1 MIAGHGA
8 RRSTASDWRC
18 RGLRGEGEGPPNW
31 GDGVVRARYRLDMRA
46 ARRSSMFTAT
56 VIVLAGAC
64 GGSGDG
70 EGPGFDLGGG
80 GDIEVGAGEDVLP
93 SDFYLPDDIVPG
105 LATSNDATISFT
117 GTMNS
122 GTIDEIEAD
131 MVAGL
136 LDAGY
141 ELLSNDEIPVFARN
155 GVGRVRVRV
164 SEFLD
169 STTVNV
175 DIDRW
180 TDEQLDEMRALLA
193 DPVMVPAQA
202 VADVDGVTYTATG
215 ECRLQGDNRMFSSGD
230 GSLTVQ
236 IDETQDPPRTYADVT
251 TPDGIVYSTEF
262 EADLDYS
269 GSDDELVLS
278 GDMVLYNDEA
288 AGPVSFT
295 ATATCG

>member
-1 MIAGHGA
+1 MSVH
-8 RRSTASDWRC
+8 RRTSFVTA
-18 RGLRGEGEGPPNW
+18 
-31 GDGVVRARYRLDMRA
+31 A
-46 ARRSSMFTAT
+46 
-56 VIVLAGAC
+56 VILLAGAC

-70 EGPGFDLGGG
+70 DEPGFDLGGG
-80 GDIEVGAGEDVLP
+80 GDVEIGNSEDVLP

-141 ELLSNDEIPVFARN
+141 ELVSNEEIPVFAKN

-169 STTVNV
+169 ATTVNV

-202 VADVDGVTYTATG
+202 VADVDGVTYAATG
-215 ECRLQGDNRMFSSGD
+215 ECRLQGNNRMFSSDD

-278 GDMVLYNDEA
+278 GDMVVFNDEA
-288 AGPVSFT
+288 TGPVEFT

>member
-1 MIAGHGA
+1 MSVH
-8 RRSTASDWRC
+8 RRTSFVTA
-18 RGLRGEGEGPPNW
+18 
-31 GDGVVRARYRLDMRA
+31 A
-46 ARRSSMFTAT
+46 
-56 VIVLAGAC
+56 VILLAGAC

-70 EGPGFDLGGG
+70 DEPGFDLGGG
-80 GDIEVGAGEDVLP
+80 GDVEIGNSEDVLP

-105 LATSNDATISFT
+105 LATSSDATISFT

-141 ELLSNDEIPVFARN
+141 ELVSNEEIPVFAKN

-169 STTVNV
+169 ATTVNV

-215 ECRLQGDNRMFSSGD
+215 ECRLQGNNRMFSSDD

-278 GDMVLYNDEA
+278 GDMVVFNDEA
-288 AGPVSFT
+288 TGPVEFT

>member
-1 MIAGHGA
+1 MSVQ
-8 RRSTASDWRC
+8 RRTTFVTA
-18 RGLRGEGEGPPNW
+18 
-31 GDGVVRARYRLDMRA
+31 A
-46 ARRSSMFTAT
+46 
-56 VIVLAGAC
+56 VILLAGAC

-70 EGPGFDLGGG
+70 DGPGFDLGGG
-80 GDIEVGAGEDVLP
+80 GDVEIGNSEDVLP

-141 ELLSNDEIPVFARN
+141 ELVSNEEIPVFAKN

-169 STTVNV
+169 ATTVNV

-215 ECRLQGDNRMFSSGD
+215 ECRLQGNNRMFSSDD

-278 GDMVLYNDEA
+278 GDMVVFNDEA
-288 AGPVSFT
+288 TGPVEFT

>member
-1 MIAGHGA
+1 MSVH
-8 RRSTASDWRC
+8 RRTSILTAAVM
-18 RGLRGEGEGPPNW
+18 L
-31 GDGVVRARYRLDMRA
+31 
-46 ARRSSMFTAT
+46 
-56 VIVLAGAC
+56 LAGAC

-70 EGPGFDLGGG
+70 DDAEPGFDLGGG
-80 GDIEVGAGEDVLP
+80 ADIEFGDADDVLP

-105 LATSNDATISFT
+105 AATSSDDLISFT

-141 ELLSNDEIPVFARN
+141 ELLSDEEIPVFAKN

-164 SEFLD
+164 SDFLD
-169 STTVNV
+169 NITVSV

-193 DPVMVPAQA
+193 DPVTVPGQA
-202 VADVDGVTYTATG
+202 VAEVDGVTYTATG
-215 ECRLQGDNRMFSSGD
+215 ECRLQGANRMFSSDD

-251 TPDGIVYSTEF
+251 TPDGVVYSTEF

-269 GSDDELVLS
+269 GSDGELVVS
-278 GDMVLYNDEA
+278 GDMVVYNDEA